1 MASLKER
8 IVKFTTTPHFEVT
21 LRMTTSMF
29 IGYSAVFADVRAV
42 TPINTPVLMGILVPF
57 LVMLFPTLMFS
68 FGSIT
73 LPMFSSFVYCF
84 MASNALLAI
93 AVVGGTEWYIVG
105 FAVWAFWQTFLRW
118 DKTQGTKVSII
129 LIVVV
134 FQTVLICELIVYC
147 IILYYC
153 SVYECVVLI
162 ISCS

>member
-73 LPMFSSFVYCF
+73 LPMFSWFVYCF

-93 AVVGGTEWYIVG
+93 AVVGGTE
-105 FAVWAFWQTFLRW
+105 
-118 DKTQGTKVSII
+118 
-129 LIVVV
+129 
-134 FQTVLICELIVYC
+134 
-147 IILYYC
+147 
-153 SVYECVVLI
+153 
-162 ISCS
+162 